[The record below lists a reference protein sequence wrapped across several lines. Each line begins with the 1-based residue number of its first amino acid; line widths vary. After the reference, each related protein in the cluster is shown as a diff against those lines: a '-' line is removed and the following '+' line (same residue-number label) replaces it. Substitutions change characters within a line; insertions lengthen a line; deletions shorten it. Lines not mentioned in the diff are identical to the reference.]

1 MIYNENNE
9 HNMKD
14 IETFELLIKKF
25 PKTAELNYYANARI
39 ATIVKEF
46 FPHTESC
53 EEKFNKFI
61 ERQEKSLSSALQDDI
76 QNAYG
81 DVSN

>member
-1 MIYNENNE
+1 MHKRQMTEDVYIGGSDI
-9 HNMKD
+9 KD
-14 IETFELLIKKF
+14 HIPIETFELLIKKF

-61 ERQEKSLSSALQDDI
+61 ERQEKSLCLWI
-76 QNAYG
+76 
-81 DVSN
+81 